1 MLDFIRMV
9 TGGEV
14 VRSNVALLQDNA
26 RVAGELS
33 VALAALGR

>member
-14 VRSNVALLQDNA
+14 VKSNVALLKDNA

-33 VALAALGR
+33 VALSALV